1 MAGFSRRPQDVDA
14 ARRFLISCVNR
25 DDEELPTYGEVAAA
39 YGGVARA
46 AGPVR
51 NSIARDCELAA
62 EPDLTV
68 LVVDTSTRLPGTFRG
83 QPVVADDASEAIW
96 RLEVARVRAQD
107 WS

>member
-14 ARRFLISCVNR
+14 ARRFLISCVDR

-46 AGPVR
+46 AGPVL
-51 NSIARDCELAA
+51 NSIARDCKRAA

-68 LVVDTSTRLPGTFRG
+68 LVVDRSTRLPGTFCG
-83 QPVVADDASEAIW
+83 QPVIAGDTSEVKW
-96 RLEVARVRAQD
+96 RVEVARVRAYD
-107 WS
+107 WG